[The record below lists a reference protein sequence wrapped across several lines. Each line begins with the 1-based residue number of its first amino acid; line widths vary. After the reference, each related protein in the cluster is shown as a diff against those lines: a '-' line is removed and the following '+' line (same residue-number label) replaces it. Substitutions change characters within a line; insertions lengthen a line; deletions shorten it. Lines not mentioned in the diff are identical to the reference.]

1 MKIGIL
7 CYPTYG
13 GSGVVATELGIELAA
28 RGHQVHFISYSMP
41 MRLNMGFSDNISFHK
56 VEMASYPLFDFPL
69 YSIALASK
77 IVEVAKF
84 NGLDLVHA
92 HYAIPHAT
100 SAYLAREIIKEEV
113 LSKKKN
119 NRNIKIITTLHGTDI
134 TLTGLEIS
142 FLPTMK
148 FSVQKSDG
156 VTAVSEFLKTKT
168 QSQYEITKDIKV
180 IPNFINQDI
189 YKKID
194 NTETKCLKEKLSKN
208 GEKILVHTSNFR
220 PLKRVDDAIKAFKIV
235 NDKIPSKLLLI
246 GDGPERSKCEYL
258 VKDLGLVDNVKFYGE
273 QESFTEILSVSDLF
287 LMPSQYEPCGL
298 NQMYSLNYGT
308 VPIVKKTGG
317 LADTVLDF
325 HEYNEKGNGFTFKDH
340 TSFAL
345 FSAIERALTIF
356 NDKKIWK
363 EIMMRGMK
371 EDFSW
376 KHSAKEY
383 MRLYRKAKDSEDL

>member
-28 RGHQVHFISYSMP
+28 RGHQVHFISYNVP
-41 MRLNMGFSDNISFHK
+41 MRLKGFSENILFHK
-56 VEMASYPLFDFPL
+56 VESASYPLFDFPL

-119 NRNIKIITTLHGTDI
+119 NSNIKIITTLHGTDI

-148 FSVQKSDG
+148 FSIQKSDG

-168 QSQYEITKDIKV
+168 QSQYNISKEITV
-180 IPNFINQDI
+180 IPNFINLDI

-194 NTETKCLKEKLSKN
+194 DKETQCLREKLTKN
-208 GEKILVHTSNFR
+208 GEKVIVHTSNFR
-220 PLKRVDDAIKAFKIV
+220 PLKRVQDCIRIFKKV
-235 NDKIPSKLLLI
+235 HDEIPAKLLLI
-246 GDGPERSKCEYL
+246 GDGPDRSNCEYL
-258 VKDLGLVDNVKFYGE
+258 AKELGVDKDVTFYGE
-273 QESFTEILSVSDLF
+273 QESFVEILSVSDLF
-287 LMPSQYEPCGL
+287 LMPSQSESFGLSALEAMACG
-298 NQMYSLNYGT
+298 
-308 VPIVKKTGG
+308 VPVVSSNAGG
-317 LADTVLDF
+317 LPELNHHGETGYIAEIGDIDKMADYTLKLLTDKNVYSVFSENALDRAVNMFSSERIIPQYEKYYEKVL
-325 HEYNEKGNGFTFKDH
+325 G
-340 TSFAL
+340 S
-345 FSAIERALTIF
+345 
-356 NDKKIWK
+356 
-363 EIMMRGMK
+363 
-371 EDFSW
+371 
-376 KHSAKEY
+376 
-383 MRLYRKAKDSEDL
+383 

>member
-28 RGHQVHFISYSMP
+28 RGHQVHFISYNVP
-41 MRLNMGFSDNISFHK
+41 MRLKGFSENIFFHK

-119 NRNIKIITTLHGTDI
+119 NSNIKIITTLHGTDI
-134 TLTGLEIS
+134 TLIGLEIS

-148 FSVQKSDG
+148 FSIQKSDG
-156 VTAVSEFLKTKT
+156 VTAVSEFLKIKT
-168 QSQYEITKDIKV
+168 QSQYNISKDIRV
-180 IPNFINQDI
+180 IPNFVNFDI
-189 YKKID
+189 YKNID
-194 NTETKCLKEKLSKN
+194 SKETKCLKEHLTKG
-208 GEKILVHTSNFR
+208 GEKIMVHTSNFR
-220 PLKRVDDAIKAFKIV
+220 PLKRVDDCIRIFKKI

-246 GDGPERSKCEYL
+246 GDGPERSNCEYL
-258 VKDLGLVDNVKFYGE
+258 AKDLGVDKDVTFYGE
-273 QESFTEILSVSDLF
+273 QESFVEILSAADLF
-287 LMPSQYEPCGL
+287 LMPSQSESFGLSALEAMACG
-298 NQMYSLNYGT
+298 
-308 VPIVKKTGG
+308 VPVVSSNAGG
-317 LADTVLDF
+317 LPELNLHGETGYIAEIGAVDKMA
-325 HEYNEKGNGFTFKDH
+325 EYAINLLEDKNKYRI
-340 TSFAL
+340 
-345 FSAIERALTIF
+345 FSENAYERALTLF
-356 NDKKIWK
+356 SAEKIVPQYEK
-363 EIMMRGMK
+363 YYEEILG
-371 EDFSW
+371 S
-376 KHSAKEY
+376 
-383 MRLYRKAKDSEDL
+383 

>member
-41 MRLNMGFSDNISFHK
+41 MRLNMGFSDNIFFHK
-56 VEMASYPLFDFPL
+56 VEIASYPLFDFPL

-156 VTAVSEFLKTKT
+156 VTAVSEFLRTKT
-168 QSQYEITKDIKV
+168 MSQYEITKEIKV

-189 YKKID
+189 YKKLD
-194 NTETKCLKEKLSKN
+194 NNETKCLKEKLSKN

-220 PLKRVDDAIKAFKIV
+220 PLKRVDDAIRAFKII
-235 NDKIPSKLLLI
+235 NDKMPSKLLLI
-246 GDGPERSKCEYL
+246 GDGPDRSKCEYL
-258 VKDLGLVDNVKFYGE
+258 VKDLGLVEDVKFYGE

-287 LMPSQYEPCGL
+287 LMPSQSESFGLSALEAMACG
-298 NQMYSLNYGT
+298 
-308 VPIVKKTGG
+308 VPVVSSNAGG
-317 LADTVLDF
+317 LPELNLHGETGYIAEIGDVDKMADYAIRLLEDKNMYKIFSENALDRA
-325 HEYNEKGNGFTFKDH
+325 T
-340 TSFAL
+340 TL
-345 FSAIERALTIF
+345 FSAE
-356 NDKKIWK
+356 KIIPEYEK
-363 EIMMRGMK
+363 YYEEI
-371 EDFSW
+371 
-376 KHSAKEY
+376 
-383 MRLYRKAKDSEDL
+383 LSEK

>member
-1 MKIGIL
+1 MKVGIL

-13 GSGVVATELGIELAA
+13 GSGVVATELGIELAH
-28 RGHQVHFISYSMP
+28 RGHQVHFISYNMP

-100 SAYLAREIIKEEV
+100 SAYLAREIIKEEI
-113 LSKKKN
+113 LNKKKN
-119 NRNIKIITTLHGTDI
+119 NKNIKIITTLHGTDI

-148 FSVQKSDG
+148 FSIQKSDG

-168 QSQYEITKDIKV
+168 QSQYGINKDIRV
-180 IPNFINQDI
+180 IPNFINLNA
-189 YKKID
+189 YKRIENESTD
-194 NTETKCLKEKLSKN
+194 CLKERLSPK

-220 PLKRVDDAIKAFKIV
+220 PLKRVDDAIRIFKII
-235 NDKIPSKLLLI
+235 NEKIPSKLLLI

-258 VKDLGLVDNVKFYGE
+258 AKDLGLIDNVKFYGE
-273 QESFTEILSVSDLF
+273 QESFIEILSVADLF
-287 LMPSQYEPCGL
+287 LMPSQSESFGLSALEAMACGIPVISS
-298 NQMYSLNYGT
+298 NA
-308 VPIVKKTGG
+308 GG
-317 LADTVLDF
+317 LPELNHHGETGYIAEIGDVNKMADYALKLLEDPVKYKIFSENAL
-325 HEYNEKGNGFTFKDH
+325 ERASE
-340 TSFAL
+340 L
-345 FSAIERALTIF
+345 FSAE
-356 NDKKIWK
+356 KIIPMYEAYYE
-363 EIMMRGMK
+363 EI
-371 EDFSW
+371 
-376 KHSAKEY
+376 
-383 MRLYRKAKDSEDL
+383 LNT